1 MGRVSV
7 ESINH
12 SPRDHVGRV
21 SVKYS
26 LLWIPTQVLHMW
38 NTTYLTHFHRF
49 ESNPC
54 EKTPSFWSQACM
66 FVKRFRGWRT
76 WAPYPHSFPFILSYS
91 TCNGSNCTHKQ
102 ITCSRQQTYLIK
114 STKKRFCKYF
124 SKLSANNIS
133 ECLNLMKSMIVS
145 LTIFYCRLQHIKACI
160 DV

>member
-1 MGRVSV
+1 
-7 ESINH
+7 
-12 SPRDHVGRV
+12 
-21 SVKYS
+21 
-26 LLWIPTQVLHMW
+26 
-38 NTTYLTHFHRF
+38 
-49 ESNPC
+49 
-54 EKTPSFWSQACM
+54 M

-114 STKKRFCKYF
+114 SKKKRFCKYF

-160 DV
+160 DVWMSAGNFACSPSGNFLGFYTSALNPVGIYYRTSCSYRPAALISALLPGL